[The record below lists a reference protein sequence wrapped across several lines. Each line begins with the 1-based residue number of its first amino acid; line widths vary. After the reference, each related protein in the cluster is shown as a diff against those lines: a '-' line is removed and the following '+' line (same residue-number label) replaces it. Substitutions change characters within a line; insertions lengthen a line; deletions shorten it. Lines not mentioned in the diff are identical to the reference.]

1 MDSNILAKHSIDYAL
16 WEVTPKCNLSCIHC
30 RASASPWVNEN
41 NLIRGDAVYN
51 LIDSLSNLK
60 TKVLVLTG
68 GEPLLR
74 DDLEEIISYAR
85 KKSIKCRIQS
95 NGLLLTE
102 NRILKLK
109 ESGIFSF
116 GIGLDSPNP
125 ETHDYIRNKKGAFE
139 QAIKII
145 NLLKQNDVKCHIEF
159 TLTKLNNNQLEEM
172 FNLLNILAIDTFLMR
187 AAIFEGR
194 ATTDNESFVLSAI
207 EYRDALKKLHELS
220 KKYPNIIA
228 NSQDP
233 LYHLVDSRIKE
244 NLNKVGDIQSGKI
257 ISGCT
262 VGVNMVHIRTNGDI
276 GQCTFLP
283 NITLGNCLKTPLE
296 QIWDERFQSN
306 NNLCNIALRNFTG
319 KCGKCTDKYICGG
332 CRARAYKLNNDLLS
346 EDPYCWK
353 NII

>member
-1 MDSNILAKHSIDYAL
+1 MDDNTLTKHSIDYAL
-16 WEVTPKCNLSCIHC
+16 WEITHKCNLSCIHC
-30 RASASPWVNEN
+30 RANASPLVDEN
-41 NLIRGDAVYN
+41 NLIRGEAIYN

-74 DDLEEIISYAR
+74 NDLEEIISYAR

-102 NRILKLK
+102 ERILKLK

-116 GIGLDSPNP
+116 GIGLDSPDP
-125 ETHDYIRNKKGAFE
+125 EIHDYIRNKKGAFD
-139 QAIKII
+139 QVIKTI
-145 NLLKQNDVKCHIEF
+145 NLLKQFEVKCHVEF
-159 TLTKLNNNQLEEM
+159 TLTKLNSNQLDKM
-172 FNLLNILAIDTFLMR
+172 FNLLNELKIDTFLMR

-194 ATTDNESFVLSAI
+194 ATTDNKNFVLSSI
-207 EYRDALKKLHELS
+207 EYRDALKRLHELS
-220 KKYPNIIA
+220 KQYPNIIA

-233 LYHLVDSRIKE
+233 LYHLVDNKIKE
-244 NLNKVGDIQSGKI
+244 SLNKVGNIQSGKI

-262 VGVNMVHIRTNGDI
+262 VGINMIHIRTNGDI

-283 NITLGNCLKTPLE
+283 NITLGNCLQTPLE
-296 QIWDERFQSN
+296 QIWKERFQSE
-306 NNLCNIALRNFTG
+306 NLCNIAQRNFLG
-319 KCGKCTDKYICGG
+319 KCGNCIDKYICGG

-353 NII
+353 N